1 MEKTFLITTGGSG
14 GHVVPAIILRE
25 HLSKDMRII
34 ISTDKRGLKYL
45 DQDNCKIEIIDTP
58 KLSNFFLMPLNLIKI
73 LFLTLTSLFF
83 LKSEKIKKIFSTG
96 GYMSIPVILAAK
108 ILKLQ
113 IFLIEPNQ
121 ILGRSN
127 RFFLNFCKR
136 IFCYT
141 EKIKNFPNKLKHK
154 IVIINPL
161 VKKNIYELN
170 SKEIAKDK
178 FTILIIGGSQGAN
191 IFNKKLKEFIINIS
205 KKNKIRVIQ
214 QTNENNINFLSEF
227 YKKNNIENEIF
238 SFDKNLYK
246 KTQNVDLCITRAG
259 ASTLAE
265 LSFLNIPFIAIPL
278 PTSKDN
284 HQFENANYYK
294 NNDCCWIIDQNDFED
309 KVENLLNEILNNK
322 SDLLKKKEN
331 LKKLNYQN
339 TWISVNQKILEIV
352 NEN

>member
-14 GHVVPAIILRE
+14 GHVVPATILYE
-25 HLSKDMRII
+25 HLSKEKKVI

-45 DQDNCKIEIIDTP
+45 DQDNCKIKIIDTP
-58 KLSNFFLMPLNLIKI
+58 KLSNVFLLPLNLIKI
-73 LFLTLTSLFF
+73 LFLTLKSLFL
-83 LKSEKIKKIFSTG
+83 LKSEKIIKIFSTG
-96 GYMSIPVILAAK
+96 GYMSIPVILAAR

-113 IFLIEPNQ
+113 IYLIEPNQ

-127 RFFLNFCKR
+127 RYFLNSCKK

-141 EKIKNFPNKLKHK
+141 EKIKNFPNILKHK
-154 IVIINPL
+154 MVIINPL

-170 SKEIAKDK
+170 HHNINKDK
-178 FTILIIGGSQGAN
+178 FTILIVGGSQGAN
-191 IFNKKLKEFIINIS
+191 IFDKKLKEFIVNIS

-214 QTNENNINFLSEF
+214 QTSESNINFLKEF
-227 YKKNNIENEIF
+227 YKKNNIENKIF
-238 SFDKNLYK
+238 SFDKNFFK
-246 KTQNVDLCITRAG
+246 KIQNVDLSITRAG

-265 LSFLNIPFIAIPL
+265 LSFLNIPFIAVPL

-294 NNDCCWIIDQNDFED
+294 NNDCCWIIDQKNFEE
-309 KVENLLNEILNNK
+309 KVENLLYEILNNK
-322 SDLLKKKEN
+322 RDLFKKKEN

-339 TWISVNQKILEIV
+339 TWISVNQKILEII